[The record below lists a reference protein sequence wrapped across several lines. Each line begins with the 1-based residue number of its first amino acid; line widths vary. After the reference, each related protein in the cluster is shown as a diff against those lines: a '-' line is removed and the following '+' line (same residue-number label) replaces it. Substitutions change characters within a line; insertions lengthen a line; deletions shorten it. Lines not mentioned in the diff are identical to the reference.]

1 MKTAIIIVVVI
12 GLAAGGTWYFNQ
24 EKKSSGRPP
33 FGGPVKVVVEP
44 VALQPLVKVLEA
56 LGTAHA
62 NESVTLTAGL
72 NETVRRVNFEDGDF
86 VEAGTILVE
95 LSNEEEEAQLAEARA
110 NLDEARRQLSRL
122 QDLDK
127 RGIAAQSD
135 VDEAR
140 AAAEAAD
147 ARLNSVIARLDDRLI
162 RAPFSGMLGFR
173 EVSPG
178 TLLMS
183 GNAIT
188 TLDDVSQ
195 IKLDFTVP
203 ETVINLMQPGGKIF
217 ARSVSWGD
225 REFVGIVRAV
235 GSRVDPVTRAVVV
248 RALIPNED
256 HALRPGMLLTVRVVT
271 EEKQAFMVPER
282 ALIQVGTNAFVYVVD
297 DENVAHRQ
305 MVQLGTRQAGN
316 VEIMSGIN
324 DGDRI
329 VTVGLIKLRDGAKVT
344 FADEGAADEGTAMAN
359 KGRPR

>member
-1 MKTAIIIVVVI
+1 MKIAIIILVAVGAAI
-12 GLAAGGTWYFNQ
+12 GGYFFFNEQGGGPNG
-24 EKKSSGRPP
+24 GRPP
-33 FGGPVKVVVEP
+33 FGGPVMVATEP
-44 VALQPLVKVLEA
+44 AAREPLVKVIEA
-56 LGTAHA
+56 LGTAKA
-62 NESVTLTAGL
+62 NESVTLTASL
-72 NETVRRVNFEDGDF
+72 NETVRRINFEDGDF

-110 NLDEARRQLSRL
+110 NLDEAQRQLARL
-122 QDLDK
+122 KDLDEQ
-127 RGIAAQSD
+127 GIAATSD

-140 AAAEAAD
+140 AGAEAAE

-183 GNAIT
+183 GDAIT

-203 ETVINLMQPGGKIF
+203 ETFLNLMKPGGKII
-217 ARSVSWGD
+217 ARSASWGD
-225 REFVGIVRAV
+225 REFTGIVRAV

-256 HALRPGMLLTVRVVT
+256 GALRPGMLLTVRVVT
-271 EEKQAFMVPER
+271 EEKLAFMVPER
-282 ALIQVGTNAFVYVVD
+282 VVVQVGTKAFVYVVD

-305 MVQLGTRQAGN
+305 VVQLGTRQAGN
-316 VEIMSGIN
+316 VEIVSGVN
-324 DGDRI
+324 EGDRI
-329 VTVGLIKLRDGAKVT
+329 VTLGIIKLRDGAKVT
-344 FADEGAADEGTAMAN
+344 FADEGTTVAN

>member
-1 MKTAIIIVVVI
+1 MLIDD
-12 GLAAGGTWYFNQ
+12 
-24 EKKSSGRPP
+24 
-33 FGGPVKVVVEP
+33 
-44 VALQPLVKVLEA
+44 
-56 LGTAHA
+56 
-62 NESVTLTAGL
+62 
-72 NETVRRVNFEDGDF
+72 FEDGDF

-110 NLDEARRQLSRL
+110 NLDEAQRQLARL
-122 QDLDK
+122 EDLDEQ
-127 RGIAAQSD
+127 GIAATSD

-140 AAAEAAD
+140 AGAEAAE

-183 GNAIT
+183 GDAIS

-203 ETVINLMQPGGKIF
+203 ETVLNQMKPGGKII
-217 ARSVSWGD
+217 ARSASWGD
-225 REFVGIVRAV
+225 REFAGIVRAV

-256 HALRPGMLLTVRVVT
+256 GALRPGMLLTVRVIT
-271 EEKQAFMVPER
+271 EEKQAIMVPER
-282 ALIQVGTNAFVYVVD
+282 VVVQVGTKAFVYVVD

-305 MVQLGTRQAGN
+305 VVQLGTRQAGN
-316 VEIMSGIN
+316 VEIVSGVN
-324 DGDRI
+324 EGDRI
-329 VTVGLIKLRDGAKVT
+329 VTLGIIKLRDGAKVT
-344 FADEGAADEGTAMAN
+344 FADEGATMAN
-359 KGRPR
+359 EGRPR

>member
-1 MKTAIIIVVVI
+1 VKIAIIILVTVGAAI
-12 GLAAGGTWYFNQ
+12 GGYFFFNEQGGRPGG
-24 EKKSSGRPP
+24 GRPP
-33 FGGPVKVVVEP
+33 FGGPVTVATEP
-44 VALQPLVKVLEA
+44 AAREPLVKVIEA
-56 LGTAHA
+56 LGTAKA
-62 NESVTLTAGL
+62 NESVTLTASL
-72 NETVRRVNFEDGDF
+72 NETVRRINFEDGDF

-110 NLDEARRQLSRL
+110 NLDEAQRQLARL
-122 QDLDK
+122 KDLDEQ
-127 RGIAAQSD
+127 GIAATSD

-140 AAAEAAD
+140 AGAEAAE

-183 GNAIT
+183 GDAIT

-203 ETVINLMQPGGKIF
+203 ETVLNLMKPGGKII
-217 ARSVSWGD
+217 ARSASWGD
-225 REFVGIVRAV
+225 REFTGIVRAV

-256 HALRPGMLLTVRVVT
+256 GALRPGMLLTVRVVT
-271 EEKQAFMVPER
+271 EEKLAFMVPER
-282 ALIQVGTNAFVYVVD
+282 VVVQVGTKAFVYVVD

-305 MVQLGTRQAGN
+305 VVQLGTRQAGN
-316 VEIMSGIN
+316 VEIVSGVN
-324 DGDRI
+324 EGDRI
-329 VTVGLIKLRDGAKVT
+329 VTLGIIKLRDGAKVT
-344 FADEGAADEGTAMAN
+344 FADEGTTMAN

>member
-1 MKTAIIIVVVI
+1 MKTAIIILVAV
-12 GLAAGGTWYFNQ
+12 GAAVGGYFFFNEQ
-24 EKKSSGRPP
+24 GGRPGGGRPP
-33 FGGPVKVVVEP
+33 FGGPVMVATEP
-44 VALQPLVKVLEA
+44 AAREPLVKVIEA
-56 LGTAHA
+56 LGTAKA
-62 NESVTLTAGL
+62 NESVTLTASL

-110 NLDEARRQLSRL
+110 NLDEALRQLARL
-122 QDLDK
+122 KDLDEQ
-127 RGIAAQSD
+127 GIAATSD

-140 AAAEAAD
+140 AAAEAAE

-183 GNAIT
+183 GDAIS

-203 ETVINLMQPGGKIF
+203 ETVLNQMKPGGKII
-217 ARSVSWGD
+217 ARSASWGD
-225 REFVGIVRAV
+225 REFAGIVRAV

-256 HALRPGMLLTVRVVT
+256 RALRPGMLLTVRVVT
-271 EEKQAFMVPER
+271 EEKLAFMVPER
-282 ALIQVGTNAFVYVVD
+282 VVVQVGTKAFVYVVD

-305 MVQLGTRQAGN
+305 VVQLGTRQAGN
-316 VEIMSGIN
+316 VEIVSGVN
-324 DGDRI
+324 EGDRI
-329 VTVGLIKLRDGAKVT
+329 VTLGIIKLRDGAKVT
-344 FADEGAADEGTAMAN
+344 FADEGTTMAN

>member
-1 MKTAIIIVVVI
+1 VKTAIIIVVVI

-140 AAAEAAD
+140 G
-147 ARLNSVIARLDDRLI
+147 RRR
-162 RAPFSGMLGFR
+162 SGR
-173 EVSPG
+173 S
-178 TLLMS
+178 T
-183 GNAIT
+183 
-188 TLDDVSQ
+188 
-195 IKLDFTVP
+195 P
-203 ETVINLMQPGGKIF
+203 E
-217 ARSVSWGD
+217 
-225 REFVGIVRAV
+225 
-235 GSRVDPVTRAVVV
+235 
-248 RALIPNED
+248 
-256 HALRPGMLLTVRVVT
+256 
-271 EEKQAFMVPER
+271 
-282 ALIQVGTNAFVYVVD
+282 
-297 DENVAHRQ
+297 
-305 MVQLGTRQAGN
+305 
-316 VEIMSGIN
+316 
-324 DGDRI
+324 
-329 VTVGLIKLRDGAKVT
+329 
-344 FADEGAADEGTAMAN
+344 
-359 KGRPR
+359 

>member
-1 MKTAIIIVVVI
+1 MKIAIIILVTVGAAI
-12 GLAAGGTWYFNQ
+12 GGYFFFNEQGGRPGG
-24 EKKSSGRPP
+24 GRPP
-33 FGGPVKVVVEP
+33 FGGPVTVATEP
-44 VALQPLVKVLEA
+44 AARGPLVKVIEA
-56 LGTAHA
+56 LGTAKA
-62 NESVTLTAGL
+62 NESVTLTASL

-110 NLDEARRQLSRL
+110 NLDEAQRQLARL
-122 QDLDK
+122 KDLDEQ
-127 RGIAAQSD
+127 GIAATSD

-140 AAAEAAD
+140 AGAEAAE

-183 GNAIT
+183 GDAVT

-203 ETVINLMQPGGKIF
+203 ETILNLMKPGGKII
-217 ARSVSWGD
+217 ARSASWGD
-225 REFVGIVRAV
+225 REFMGIVRAV

-256 HALRPGMLLTVRVVT
+256 GALRPGMLLTVRVVT
-271 EEKQAFMVPER
+271 EEKLAFMVPER
-282 ALIQVGTNAFVYVVD
+282 VVVQVGTKAFVYVVD

-305 MVQLGTRQAGN
+305 VVQLGTRQAGN
-316 VEIMSGIN
+316 VEIVSGVN
-324 DGDRI
+324 EGDRI
-329 VTVGLIKLRDGAKVT
+329 VTLGIIKLRDGAKVT
-344 FADEGAADEGTAMAN
+344 FADEDTTMAN

>member
-1 MKTAIIIVVVI
+1 MKIAIIILVTVGAAI
-12 GLAAGGTWYFNQ
+12 GGYFFFNEQGGRPGG
-24 EKKSSGRPP
+24 GRPP
-33 FGGPVKVVVEP
+33 FGGPVTVATEP
-44 VALQPLVKVLEA
+44 AAREPLVKVIEA
-56 LGTAHA
+56 LGTAKA
-62 NESVTLTAGL
+62 NESVTLTASL

-110 NLDEARRQLSRL
+110 NLDEAQRQLARL
-122 QDLDK
+122 KDLDEQ
-127 RGIAAQSD
+127 GIAATSD

-140 AAAEAAD
+140 AGAEAAE

-203 ETVINLMQPGGKIF
+203 ETILNLMKPGGKII
-217 ARSVSWGD
+217 ARSASWGD
-225 REFVGIVRAV
+225 REFAGIVRAV

-256 HALRPGMLLTVRVVT
+256 GALRPGMLLTVRVVT

-282 ALIQVGTNAFVYVVD
+282 VVVQVGTKAFVYVVD

-305 MVQLGTRQAGN
+305 VVQLGTRQAGN
-316 VEIMSGIN
+316 VEIVSGVN
-324 DGDRI
+324 EGDRI
-329 VTVGLIKLRDGAKVT
+329 VTLGIIKLRDGAKVT
-344 FADEGAADEGTAMAN
+344 FADEGTAMAN